1 MERPRASSRLRAAL
15 ALSVILGAGPS
26 SVRAAPATDL
36 EAEEPASAP
45 VVLDGLTLLR
55 VRGISSLPAQERARR
70 IADRIAAVG
79 DDPAFDPASL
89 RVAEISVGSEILA
102 GTRRLMVVTDADAAV
117 EHAPRPA
124 IAAHYRD
131 SIAEA
136 IGRFRADRTP
146 GALGRAWLATLLIAA
161 ALAAFLVLLVVLGRR
176 FDAVLEARLHRRIR
190 HVQIESFKLVDAEL
204 IWNAVRGVLRT
215 LRALLALV
223 VAFVALGLALK
234 RFPGTRTTANEL
246 LSYVVDPL
254 RAMGR
259 SAAGALPNLIF
270 LAVLALIV
278 RWVLKAMRLFFE
290 SVKSGAVTLR
300 GFDPTW
306 GAPTYRLARVAVLAF
321 ALIVA
326 YPYIPGSSSDAF
338 KAVSIFAGIL
348 FSLGSS
354 SVIASVIAGYAMT
367 YRKTFRLG
375 DRVKIG
381 GVVGDVVQMGV
392 MVTRLRT
399 IKNEEAVVPNSQI
412 LQGEVLNYSAYARQ
426 EGLILHTKVGIGYE
440 VPWRQVEAL
449 LLLAAD
455 RTRGTRREPRP
466 FVRQLALGDFCV
478 DYELNIYC
486 DDPHAMQEL
495 YTELHR
501 NVLDA
506 FNEQGVQIMT
516 PAYEGDPA
524 TPKVV
529 PRDQWYAAPARMDAP
544 APVAPAATAK

>member
-1 MERPRASSRLRAAL
+1 MSRRAAATVGSTVMERPRASSRLRAAL

-45 VVLDGLTLLR
+45 VVRDGLTLLR

-190 HVQIESFKLVDAEL
+190 HVQIESFQLVDAEL

-321 ALIVA
+321 PPIVA
-326 YPYIPGSSSDAF
+326 YPYIPGSSNDAF

-348 FSLGSS
+348 FHLGSS

-412 LQGEVLNYSAYARQ
+412 LQGEV
-426 EGLILHTKVGIGYE
+426 
-440 VPWRQVEAL
+440 
-449 LLLAAD
+449 
-455 RTRGTRREPRP
+455 
-466 FVRQLALGDFCV
+466 
-478 DYELNIYC
+478 
-486 DDPHAMQEL
+486 
-495 YTELHR
+495 
-501 NVLDA
+501 
-506 FNEQGVQIMT
+506 
-516 PAYEGDPA
+516 
-524 TPKVV
+524 
-529 PRDQWYAAPARMDAP
+529 
-544 APVAPAATAK
+544 